1 MHIGHVARRCSMNKQ
16 HEKEQGHAYAFL
28 KALAPCC
35 MDLDSQKLCTRTNV
49 YNVILSVAINYLCKD
64 TMTSLCWPLYV
75 LCWVTPLEWV
85 GSTSS
90 THFLHRWWVGRAWL
104 RLLTLMHTLFS
115 RSAPC
120 ILGSRH
126 FPDILS
132 GRIMSFQN
140 NFLLDVL

>member
-1 MHIGHVARRCSMNKQ
+1 
-16 HEKEQGHAYAFL
+16 
-28 KALAPCC
+28 
-35 MDLDSQKLCTRTNV
+35 
-49 YNVILSVAINYLCKD
+49 LSVAINYLFKD

-75 LCWVTPLEWV
+75 LCCVTPLEWV

-90 THFLHRWWVGRAWL
+90 TPHRAWL
-104 RLLTLMHTLFS
+104 RLLTLTHTLFS

-132 GRIMSFQN
+132 GRIMSFHN
-140 NFLLDVL
+140 NFLLDVLYI